1 MIELLE
7 SSNKKLKDKLK
18 MEEDKKIFKDTFES
32 VFKEENQKMKK
43 KIKLLEKYN
52 ND

>member
-18 MEEDKKIFKDTFES
+18 MEEEEKIFKDTFES
-32 VFKEENQKMKK
+32 V
-43 KIKLLEKYN
+43 IK
-52 ND
+52 